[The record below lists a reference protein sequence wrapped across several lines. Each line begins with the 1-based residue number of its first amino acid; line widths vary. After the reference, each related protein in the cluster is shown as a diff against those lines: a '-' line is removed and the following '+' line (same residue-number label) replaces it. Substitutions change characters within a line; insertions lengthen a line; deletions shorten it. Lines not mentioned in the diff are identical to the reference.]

1 MFDEGGTFSHK
12 ITEDGRVRASMC
24 RNAIIFGVDM
34 SSSIRATN
42 RANYIYV
49 MGEGLVQGIHGNM
62 LYAEKQYWRN
72 FTDPGKNL

>member
-24 RNAIIFGVDM
+24 RKAIIFGVDV
-34 SSSIRATN
+34 SSSIHATN

-49 MGEGLVQGIHGNM
+49 MGEGLVQGNVQ
-62 LYAEKQYWRN
+62 YAEKKYWRN